1 MSKLQIDTET
11 TYTLRGLTK
20 SNLDGISVALNYLT
34 DFGDAEC
41 ADELKELIEV
51 IDNAPIR
58 PAAQL

>member
-20 SNLDGISVALNYLT
+20 SNLDAISVALDYLT

-41 ADELKELIEV
+41 TDEHKELIEV
-51 IDNAPIR
+51 IDNATSR
-58 PAAQL
+58 TAA